1 MRKPSPLHITIDTSN
16 LTPFQVIRKE
26 AVEQRTPAFRMWKSR
41 MKALKLTTSP
51 DEYILNGYTQI
62 RENKNGA
69 AVNS

>member
-1 MRKPSPLHITIDTSN
+1 MRKANPLQITIDVTN
-16 LTPFQVIRKE
+16 LTVYQQVRKE

-62 RENKNGA
+62 RETKHGTISN
-69 AVNS
+69 